1 MKKNSK
7 SGLCIKQVIAVI
19 LIVIIMSTILP
30 LVTLKNNKLAEVN
43 KANEQA
49 QNEETLQVA
58 QAKER
63 DTEITTRGL
72 EERTVQENK
81 KVEYKTIEQITIAKD
96 MDITKRC
103 GVSKEDFNKL
113 LENLKSDKTGFF
125 ETNSSIIY
133 DICEK
138 YELNEIFFC
147 GLIVA
152 ESGWNISSSHRN
164 AHNYISMISNEK
176 LIKYESDEEGLEAAA
191 KLLHNQYLTES
202 GSFYNGKTLKGV
214 QKVFCPNSTKWV
226 NLVYNCME
234 QIVN

>member
-7 SGLCIKQVIAVI
+7 SGLCIKQVIATI
-19 LIVIIMSTILP
+19 LIAITISTILP
-30 LVTLKNNKLAEVN
+30 LLISKNEKIAEISET
-43 KANEQA
+43 NEQEEKSETIQIA
-49 QNEETLQVA
+49 QT
-58 QAKER
+58 KER
-63 DTEITTRGL
+63 NMEITARSS
-72 EERTVQENK
+72 EERKIQENIEI
-81 KVEYKTIEQITIAKD
+81 EYKTIEQITISKN
-96 MDITKRC
+96 MDITQTC

-113 LENLKSDKTGFF
+113 LANLKSDKTGFF

-133 DICEK
+133 DLCKK

-164 AHNYISMISNEK
+164 AHNYISMISNGK

-191 KLLHNQYLTES
+191 KLLHNQYLTE
-202 GSFYNGKTLKGV
+202 GGAFYNGKTLKGV
-214 QKVFCPNSTKWV
+214 QKVFCPNSSKWV

-234 QIVN
+234 QIAN